1 MKKTETTLTWLL
13 VIFSLSLITLNSL
26 NSSNQEFNFGN
37 TSSVNNTDL
46 NNVETKENNV
56 DEELILGAAS
66 IKCGAMTKNYQMCSR
81 NAKSGSNYCSQ
92 HGTKNVND
100 NGYRYTSTCS
110 AIAKSTGVQ
119 CRNKAKNGGMYCGRH
134 D

>member
-1 MKKTETTLTWLL
+1 MKKTLKVLMICS
-13 VIFSLSLITLNSL
+13 IFCFSYNTVSAQSYY
-26 NSSNQEFNFGN
+26 NSSSQGM
-37 TSSVNNTDL
+37 
-46 NNVETKENNV
+46 
-56 DEELILGAAS
+56 G
-66 IKCGAMTKNYQMCSR
+66 IKCSGTTAAGYNCSR

-119 CRNKAKNGGMYCGRH
+119 CRNKAKNGGMYCGSH